1 MPSPGAGRGL
11 FEQQGPPA
19 CKLSLYLVPQ
29 TVISSARQPWSR
41 AVSPACV
48 GATGGGGQGHAVRL
62 NLTPRRL
69 EGSLQ
74 GQLRGRRGRAPET
87 TRWDGR
93 ARGEVTQLRL
103 PWPEHPSFHS
113 IEPPGAGSQ
122 IPGSGVWTGPG
133 GDAQSPPRDV
143 LRLSLWPPRMGDSS
157 WLPGSPGLWGHCKAR
172 SSLAPRGMPVR
183 HQLTQFVP
191 LGTPAPT
198 PRGAVPG
205 EGQMDPPLPEAPA
218 PPLAC
223 LDTGQNLNTQGLARV
238 QEMRIFHFSPN
249 WKTAELSNCSRASV
263 PHSSSEPPACWGWVG
278 LAKATVPPASGG
290 LGVCVL
296 TPGGASLPPTSAHI
310 CSSGLPLQRDPAFQP
325 LLPSWTKPGRL
336 APGWASLLPGTAHA
350 QRLWDAGTELGDV
363 ELRRAVD

>member
-1 MPSPGAGRGL
+1 MRAGLPSVCSPLPQSPGGSLTPRRPRGSGTCVICERPHLTRGDARVAAAGMPSPGAGRGL

-48 GATGGGGQGHAVRL
+48 GATGGGGQGHAVHL
-62 NLTPRRL
+62 NLTPRHL

-74 GQLRGRRGRAPET
+74 GQLRGRRGHTPET

-133 GDAQSPPRDV
+133 GDARSPPRDV

-157 WLPGSPGLWGHCKAR
+157 WVR
-172 SSLAPRGMPVR
+172 SLCGVGRRPPPAGRITEGFRVGGQDR
-183 HQLTQFVP
+183 P
-191 LGTPAPT
+191 LGVGT
-198 PRGAVPG
+198 
-205 EGQMDPPLPEAPA
+205 L
-218 PPLAC
+218 
-223 LDTGQNLNTQGLARV
+223 QNLGLGQRRGGRWRSLRV
-238 QEMRIFHFSPN
+238 TS
-249 WKTAELSNCSRASV
+249 ASV
-263 PHSSSEPPACWGWVG
+263 SPARTAPSREP
-278 LAKATVPPASGG
+278 L
-290 LGVCVL
+290 
-296 TPGGASLPPTSAHI
+296 
-310 CSSGLPLQRDPAFQP
+310 RD
-325 LLPSWTKPGRL
+325 
-336 APGWASLLPGTAHA
+336 
-350 QRLWDAGTELGDV
+350 
-363 ELRRAVD
+363 